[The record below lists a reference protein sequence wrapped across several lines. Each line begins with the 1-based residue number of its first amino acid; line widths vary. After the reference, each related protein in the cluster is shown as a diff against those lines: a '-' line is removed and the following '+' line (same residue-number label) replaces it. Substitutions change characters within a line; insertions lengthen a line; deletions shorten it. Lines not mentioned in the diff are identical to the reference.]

1 MIKVFISGP
10 YQNGGIEE
18 NLQILIDAANTLID
32 KGFNPLPLNLYCHPI
47 QTKYPRKRYHD
58 WIDLTY
64 EWVEKCDCLLRLPGE
79 SKGADGEVKRSEELG
94 IPVFYNIDDLIL
106 YYQHDKSQIDALGI
120 I

>member
-47 QTKYPRKRYHD
+47 QTKHPRKRYHD

-79 SKGADGEVKRSEELG
+79 SKGADGEVKRAEELG
-94 IPVFYNIDDLIL
+94 IPVFYGINDLIL
-106 YYQHDKSQIDALGI
+106 YYQRVNYQ
-120 I
+120 